1 MRSSIMIASHQSKLP
16 IRKKV
21 TADCENRISECRAT
35 QTSRLESK
43 QASKPL
49 EKSMKTPFVLGR
61 LLFGGFFLY
70 NGINHIL
77 NRKTLSQYAGSK
89 KVPVPDVAVAGSG
102 VALILGGASIL
113 LGIKPKLGAA
123 VIIGFLAGVSPIMHD
138 FWQAEDPNQRT
149 NDMVNFAKNMALL
162 GGAAALAAVEEPWPA
177 SVPFAQPRKMQ
188 RLRRALRRSIAA

>member
-1 MRSSIMIASHQSKLP
+1 
-16 IRKKV
+16 
-21 TADCENRISECRAT
+21 
-35 QTSRLESK
+35 
-43 QASKPL
+43 
-49 EKSMKTPFVLGR
+49 MKTPFVLGR

-70 NGINHIL
+70 NGVNHIL

-89 KVPVPDVAVAGSG
+89 KVPVPHVAVTGSG
-102 VALILGGASIL
+102 LALILGGASIL

-162 GGAAALAAVEEPWPA
+162 GGAAALAAVKSELRAIGPA
-177 SVPFAQPRKMQ
+177 DRARC
-188 RLRRALRRSIAA
+188 RRDRRSD